1 MPSFFATANRRLS
14 SLIRFRKTYQVLQK
28 ERIVSPDTGK
38 EALRKLY
45 CARRKSLAAEE
56 LALYSRH
63 VCGVI
68 RELEVYRK
76 AECVA
81 GFSALGAEPDLSS
94 LFSEKRFFLP
104 RYNAAAK
111 AYEMVE
117 IRDFGRDMVMGR
129 YNIMEPHPELEAADI
144 AWCNENLFYLV
155 PAVAC
160 DLTGVRLGRGGGYYD
175 RLLADCRTPKAG
187 VIFSCQLSADPLVC
201 CGHDVK
207 LDMIVT
213 ENGCFECKSV

>member
-1 MPSFFATANRRLS
+1 MNLS
-14 SLIRFRKTYQVLQK
+14 S
-28 ERIVSPDTGK
+28 GK
-38 EALRKLY
+38 SELRKFY
-45 CARRKSLAAEE
+45 SSRRKALSREE
-56 LALYSRH
+56 LADCSIRI
-63 VCGVI
+63 CGRI
-68 RELEVYRK
+68 RELDVYRNT
-76 AECVA
+76 ECVA
-81 GFSALGAEPDLSS
+81 GFFALGAEPDLSS
-94 LFSEKRFFLP
+94 LVPEKRFFLP
-104 RYNAAAK
+104 RYNAASE

-117 IRDFGRDMVMGR
+117 IRDFERDMVMGR
-129 YNIMEPHPELEAADI
+129 YKILEPHPELEAADI